1 MYHVCVCVDAVGVRH
16 TPGPAVVDHHLG
28 RVLLL
33 VRCVFPPSVR
43 ELDMELHRGDCFT
56 WQVTLEGRA
65 GALCGQCLYLEL
77 TLAHL

>member
-1 MYHVCVCVDAVGVRH
+1 MLE
-16 TPGPAVVDHHLG
+16 HHLD

-43 ELDMELHRGDCFT
+43 EQDMELHRGDCFT

-65 GALCGQCLYLEL
+65 GALCGQYLHLKL
-77 TLAHL
+77 TCSSPVAHL

>member
-1 MYHVCVCVDAVGVRH
+1 
-16 TPGPAVVDHHLG
+16 VVVEHHLSKL
-28 RVLLL
+28 LLL

-65 GALCGQCLYLEL
+65 GALYGQFVS
-77 TLAHL
+77 HL